1 MKVRDLIKELIEL
14 DQDVDIKIHL
24 MGSQMPDQLNYFA
37 ECNGDIDYDP
47 HEEAYTISFYTM
59 EFINENKGTLLD
71 LLRQVEPTGDGIE
84 EFPDCLKFY
93 DERRKKHEME

>member
-14 DQDVDIKIHL
+14 DQDVDIKINL
-24 MGSQMPDQLNYFA
+24 MGGSMPDNLDYFA
-37 ECNGDIDYDP
+37 KPDYIDYDP
-47 HEEAYTISFYTM
+47 NTDAYEICISNS
-59 EFINENKGTLLD
+59 EIKNKNKGTLLD

-93 DERRKKHEME
+93 DEQRKKHEME

>member
-14 DQDVDIKIHL
+14 DQDVDIKINL
-24 MGSQMPDQLNYFA
+24 MGGSMPDNLDYFA
-37 ECNGDIDYDP
+37 KPDYIDYDP
-47 HEEAYTISFYTM
+47 NTDAYEICISNS
-59 EFINENKGTLLD
+59 EIKNKSNNTLLD

-93 DERRKKHEME
+93 DKQRKKHEME